1 MRDPSVQDMY
11 AGHAVLNRIDT
22 VLKLREH
29 TAADVSFL
37 HQLLRLV
44 DRAQRILACTDGVND
59 GL

>member
-44 DRAQRILACTDGVND
+44 YAEL
-59 GL
+59 